1 MADPVDPPNTSQP
14 LKKVTAFT
22 DGGAVPN
29 PGRGGYGV
37 VLRFGE
43 HCRELSGGY
52 RLTTNNRMEL
62 MAVIVALEALNV
74 RCHVTLHSD
83 SKYIID
89 AITDG
94 SVFKWRSNGWA
105 MNASRS
111 KLAKNP
117 DLWERLLAAQEKHE
131 VEFIWVKGHAGVED
145 NERCD
150 QLAEAA
156 LNQTGL
162 LEDSGYQPTEQS
174 HSDPTKIPGVN
185 TKMTEVGQ
193 PCRKCN
199 TPIVKRFPKKKTVKP
214 NQTYYFDWYL
224 YCPGCKSMYMVEA
237 AKREV
242 CDEGKRL
249 FDCDD

>member
-1 MADPVDPPNTSQP
+1 MSDQE
-14 LKKVTAFT
+14 KIVTIYT

-37 VLRFGE
+37 VLRFGK
-43 HCRELSGGY
+43 HCKELFGGY

-62 MAVIVALEALNV
+62 MAVIVALEALKV
-74 RCHVTLHSD
+74 RCQVTLHSD
-83 SKYIID
+83 SKYIIE
-89 AITDG
+89 AITGG
-94 SVFKWRSNGWA
+94 SAFKWRANGWA

-111 KLAKNP
+111 KHAKNP
-117 DLWERLLAAQEKHE
+117 DLWERLLAAYEKHD

-156 LNQTGL
+156 LNQTDL
-162 LEDSGYQPTEQS
+162 LEDTGYLHVEESQS
-174 HSDPTKIPGVN
+174 DVPKSKTPVLN
-185 TKMTEVGQ
+185 MKMTEEGQ

-199 TPIVKRFPKKKTVKP
+199 TPVVKRTPKKKTVKAD
-214 NQTYYFDWYL
+214 QTYYYDWYL
-224 YCPGCKSMYMVEA
+224 YCSGCKSMYMVDA

-242 CDEGKRL
+242 GIDGTRL
-249 FDCDD
+249 FDSDG